1 MLLEKNEPAAQRRR
15 RPKAKVNG
23 TGESADAGE
32 QYHLR
37 AIARALDVLD
47 CFTDEAPELNL
58 KDIGEA
64 VQLPESSLF
73 RILLTL
79 QGKGYLV
86 QNPNGTY
93 CLPPKLLL
101 GKVYERAERL
111 RIILRPYLQQL

>member
-1 MLLEKNEPAAQRRR
+1 MILQKKDAIAQRRR
-15 RPKAKVNG
+15 RPKPKVNAEG
-23 TGESADAGE
+23 DSREAGE

-47 CFTDEAPELNL
+47 CFTDDAPELNL

-64 VQLPESSLF
+64 VQFPESSLF

-79 QGKGYLV
+79 EGKGYLV

-93 CLPPKLLL
+93 CLPPKILL
-101 GKVYERAERL
+101 
-111 RIILRPYLQQL
+111 